1 MAPQWMEEAKRL
13 ETIEFSDPVVQ
24 VLSKNIA
31 VIGFKGI
38 AKIILKNGKEELE
51 SNTDTYVWQKINN
64 KWKIVHIHESTKQ
77 EVQKHD

>member
-1 MAPQWMEEAKRL
+1 MEEAKSL

-38 AKIILKNGKEELE
+38 AKIILKNGNEELDA
-51 SNTDTYVWQKINN
+51 NTATYVWHKTNN
-64 KWKIVHIHESTKQ
+64 QWKIVHIHESK
-77 EVQKHD
+77 K